1 MIGFEMILEFR
12 PQGSL
17 FGVVS
22 AVLLLLVF
30 SFSLSWIWTLL
41 ALIMES
47 ENALMVTSM
56 MIIFPLTFLSSAFVD
71 PETMPRV
78 LEVFVS
84 INPISMLVDSVR
96 GLMHG
101 YTVGIEIVWTLI
113 SSGIL
118 LAIFGPLTMYLYKSK
133 N

>member
-1 MIGFEMILEFR
+1 MILEFR

-41 ALIMES
+41 ALIIES

-71 PETMPRV
+71 PETMPIV

>member
-1 MIGFEMILEFR
+1 MILEFR

-71 PETMPRV
+71 PETMPIV